1 MTSKKHQRASDR
13 LMFDYDRLDQQ
24 DDQSD
29 ERLQVARE
37 KMNKK

>member
-1 MTSKKHQRASDR
+1 
-13 LMFDYDRLDQQ
+13 MFDYDRLEQQ

-29 ERLQVARE
+29 DRLQVARE